1 MQDEYCVPFHF
12 HFHQFWGMCPG
23 WQLPL
28 TASSCKGQ
36 VSAVTTIMLSLVHM
50 LELTWGVS
58 PQVVD
63 RQSCSHCQR
72 FQTSDADLVHEDPPG
87 KWFHGY
93 YFMWNRI
100 GLETKVFTDL
110 SFSKKEVSPVRIKA
124 IFLGLW
130 LSENLSLALKSR
142 SRLTWC
148 CAHVSGK

>member
-1 MQDEYCVPFHF
+1 MISVNRAGWVLRTFPFPLPPILRDVPRVAA
-12 HFHQFWGMCPG
+12 
-23 WQLPL
+23 
-28 TASSCKGQ
+28 ASNCFKLQRTGQ
-36 VSAVTTIMLSLVHM
+36 CSNNYIMVSLVHI

-72 FQTSDADLVHEDPPG
+72 SQTSDAGPVHEDPPG

-110 SFSKKEVSPVRIKA
+110 SFSKEEVSPVRIKA

-130 LSENLSLALKSR
+130 LSEHLSQALIITIFWLSM
-142 SRLTWC
+142 C
-148 CAHVSGK
+148 